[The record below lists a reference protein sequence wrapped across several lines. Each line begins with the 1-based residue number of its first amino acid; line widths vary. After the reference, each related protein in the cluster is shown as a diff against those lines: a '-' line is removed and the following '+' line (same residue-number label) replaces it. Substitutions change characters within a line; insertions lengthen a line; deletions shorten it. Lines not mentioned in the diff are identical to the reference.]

1 MIDKILELAKKKT
14 NSEEVRA
21 FEEELMSLDNPRYY
35 FLASYYVKGLDIKK
49 LSEKM
54 LATNDKRYIQFYF
67 RQVDNIDL
75 EKFYGIPIQKD
86 KEMVLIIVENEVKDE
101 CLKNIYKTAG
111 LETKG
116 QGIAFTLPVDNIVG
130 LSSDTENESVNE

>member
-49 LSEKM
+49 LSEQLLEEAGNNRKK
-54 LATNDKRYIQFYF
+54 LAIETGEDIS
-67 RQVDNIDL
+67 
-75 EKFYGIPIQKD
+75 KF
-86 KEMVLIIVENEVKDE
+86 M
-101 CLKNIYKTAG
+101 
-111 LETKG
+111 
-116 QGIAFTLPVDNIVG
+116 
-130 LSSDTENESVNE
+130 

>member
-1 MIDKILELAKKKT
+1 MEKTYSLIVAIVNNGYTDLVMEGARQGGAKGGT
-14 NSEEVRA
+14 VLTAR
-21 FEEELMSLDNPRYY
+21 
-35 FLASYYVKGLDIKK
+35 G
-49 LSEKM
+49 
-54 LATNDKRYIQFYF
+54 TG
-67 RQVDNIDL
+67 NIDL

-86 KEMVLIIVENEVKDE
+86 KEMVLIIVDNEVKDE